1 MRLSGCAA
9 LINLSC
15 GCSTQHTVNKTPC
28 ARPIPVPLPRQRK
41 WLFGKTQVASVIGP
55 AAPRSPV
62 EREGGRVEPREDRQ
76 VSEGTLRALPAR
88 LSCISGEKPGKAQS
102 RGAGPGMIASPGPG
116 PLTYSQSS
124 ATVQLGRVHRPRVI
138 SGQLCGGPR
147 GEGGLAP
154 RRPAP
159 RPRGRGEG
167 GAARPRPIWSLR
179 QADVSEAMPWV

>member
-1 MRLSGCAA
+1 M
-9 LINLSC
+9 
-15 GCSTQHTVNKTPC
+15 
-28 ARPIPVPLPRQRK
+28 
-41 WLFGKTQVASVIGP
+41 
-55 AAPRSPV
+55 
-62 EREGGRVEPREDRQ
+62 EPREDRQ

-147 GEGGLAP
+147 GEGGRGP
-154 RRPAP
+154 RRPVP

>member
-138 SGQLCGGPR
+138 SGQLCEAHVAR
-147 GEGGLAP
+147 EGAVPEGWSPGQAT
-154 RRPAP
+154 RK
-159 RPRGRGEG
+159 GRGPG
-167 GAARPRPIWSLR
+167 PSG
-179 QADVSEAMPWV
+179 V